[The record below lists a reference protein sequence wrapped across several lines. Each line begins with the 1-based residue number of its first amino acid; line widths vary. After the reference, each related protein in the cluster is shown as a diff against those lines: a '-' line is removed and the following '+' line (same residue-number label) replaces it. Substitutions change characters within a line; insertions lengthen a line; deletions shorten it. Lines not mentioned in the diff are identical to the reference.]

1 MGSGR
6 LKGHRTLTS
15 KEHIPAL
22 CGEEPLIGKLVL
34 FTPNCLC
41 FQSLDSYRKPFEVS
55 LSKDFFEKL

>member
-6 LKGHRTLTS
+6 VKAYRTKTS

-34 FTPNCLC
+34 FTPHCLC
-41 FQSLDSYRKPFEVS
+41 FQSLYSKPSEVS